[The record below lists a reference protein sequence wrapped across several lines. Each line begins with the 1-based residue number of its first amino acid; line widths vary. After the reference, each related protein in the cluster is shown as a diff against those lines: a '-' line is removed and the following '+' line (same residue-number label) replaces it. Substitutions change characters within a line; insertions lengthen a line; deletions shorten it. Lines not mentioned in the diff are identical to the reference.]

1 MLPQGPSIDI
11 FDRKYDR
18 AWQRLLR
25 IRKGRPD
32 SESRSGTS
40 ARRRCFRIALPVD
53 YSNETC
59 KLPFP
64 ENIGTDIIK
73 FLDEYIFNLLF
84 LVNAL
89 IPNFT
94 YFNMNE
100 YTANGFD
107 VPWMGALLPS
117 LLITLG
123 YLIPLILLGYF
134 SLQLRELES
143 K

>member
-1 MLPQGPSIDI
+1 MIILGNVFYEFVRDVVTQKVGNGRVLGGGVLESL
-11 FDRKYDR
+11 Y
-18 AWQRLLR
+18 RLITQMNLQT
-25 IRKGRPD
+25 PL
-32 SESRSGTS
+32 SEN
-40 ARRRCFRIALPVD
+40 V
-53 YSNETC
+53 
-59 KLPFP
+59 
-64 ENIGTDIIK
+64 GTDIIK
-73 FLDEYIFNLLF
+73 FLDERIFNLLV
-84 LVNAL
+84 LINAL

-107 VPWMGALLPS
+107 VPWTGAILPS
-117 LLITLG
+117 VLITVG